1 MMTDYGDMS
10 LDDYRDA
17 LASSDP
23 TPGGG
28 TAAAV
33 ALSQAAALTCMV
45 ADLTLGSERWQDGW
59 LGAQAAKDVATPLL
73 ARGHELAG
81 EDAAAFDAVM
91 AAFRLPKDS
100 DDEQVRRRAEIRDAT
115 LGAAE
120 VPLKTAQ
127 EALSLLN
134 TLPELSR
141 SGNSNAVT
149 DVGVAGLLASAACKG
164 ALFNV
169 EINAKSLPDE
179 LATILLEELDG
190 LRGSA
195 KQISRELMDSVNSR
209 IND

>member
-1 MMTDYGDMS
+1 MMTDYGGMS

-45 ADLTLGSERWQDGW
+45 ADLTLGRERWQGGW

-73 ARGHELAG
+73 TRGHELAG

-91 AAFRLPKDS
+91 AAFRLPKAS
-100 DDEQVRRRAEIRDAT
+100 DDEQVRRRTAIQEAT
-115 LGAAE
+115 YGAAE
-120 VPLKTAQ
+120 VPLETARK
-127 EALSLLN
+127 ALSLLN
-134 TLPELSR
+134 SLPELAS

-149 DVGVAGLLASAACKG
+149 DVGVAGLLAGAACKG

-169 EINAKSLPDE
+169 EINARSLPDE
-179 LATILLEELDG
+179 LGSSLLEELDD
-190 LRGSA
+190 LRASA
-195 KQISRELMDSVNSR
+195 KQISRAVMDSVNRR

>member
-1 MMTDYGDMS
+1 MMTEYGDMS
-10 LDDYRDA
+10 LDEYRDA

-45 ADLTLGSERWQDGW
+45 ADLTLGRDRWKDGW
-59 LGAQAAKDVATPLL
+59 PGAQAAKDVATPLL

-81 EDAAAFDAVM
+81 EDAAAFDAVI
-91 AAFRLPKDS
+91 AAFRLPKTS
-100 DDEQVRRRAEIRDAT
+100 DDQQVRRRTAIQEAT
-115 LGAAE
+115 MGAAE
-120 VPLKTAQ
+120 VPLNTAR

-134 TLPELSR
+134 SLPELAR

-149 DVGVAGLLASAACKG
+149 DVGVAGLLAGAACKG
-164 ALFNV
+164 GLFNV
-169 EINAKSLPDE
+169 EINVRSLPDE
-179 LATILLEELDG
+179 LGANLLEELDG
-190 LRGSA
+190 LRASA
-195 KQISRELMDSVNSR
+195 KQISRAVMDSVNKR

>member
-1 MMTDYGDMS
+1 MMTDYGGMS

-45 ADLTLGSERWQDGW
+45 ADLTLGRERWQGGW

-73 ARGHELAG
+73 TRGHELAA

-91 AAFRLPKDS
+91 AAFRLPKAS
-100 DDEQVRRRAEIRDAT
+100 DDEQVRRRTAIQEAT
-115 LGAAE
+115 HGAAE
-120 VPLKTAQ
+120 VPLETAR

-134 TLPELSR
+134 SLPELAR

-149 DVGVAGLLASAACKG
+149 DVGVAGLLAGAACKG

-169 EINAKSLPDE
+169 EINARSLPDE
-179 LATILLEELDG
+179 LGSSLLEELDD
-190 LRGSA
+190 LRASA
-195 KQISRELMDSVNSR
+195 KQISRAVMDSVNRR